1 MFLNCGLQ
9 GLRIN
14 EFLTI
19 TEILY
24 FEENFG
30 EINSSWSNQ
39 NEKGTLPNWGPIGP
53 QLQYQTLP
61 TWGPFEPNRFT
72 LIANL
77 GFQLNPKLA
86 KCPYN

>member
-9 GLRIN
+9 RLRIN
-14 EFLTI
+14 EFLTM
-19 TEILY
+19 TELLY

-61 TWGPFEPNRFT
+61 NWDPFGPQPFYT
-72 LIANL
+72 HCQS
-77 GFQLNPKLA
+77 GVQLNPKLA
-86 KCPYN
+86 MRVKQ